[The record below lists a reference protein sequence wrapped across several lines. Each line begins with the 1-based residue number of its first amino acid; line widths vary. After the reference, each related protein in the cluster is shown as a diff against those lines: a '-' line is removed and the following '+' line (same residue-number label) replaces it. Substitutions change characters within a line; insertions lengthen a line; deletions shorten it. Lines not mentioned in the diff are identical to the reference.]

1 MKKITV
7 LIADDHEIVRT
18 GLAAVFGFLDDFKVV
33 GEATDGEQ
41 TVVQAQKLKP
51 NVVIMDLM
59 MPVKDGVE
67 AAREILAAQPSTRI
81 AILTTFATSARIID
95 AIEAGVSGAIS
106 KDTPN
111 TDLISDIR
119 RIAAGEQVLS
129 SDIRDLVQAEESAK
143 LTKRQQEILRHIAQG
158 LSNRDI
164 ANVLGISE
172 DGVKFHLRSLLT
184 KIGAANRTEAVAIAL
199 RKHLLKI

>member
-143 LTKRQQEILRHIAQG
+143 LTKRQQEILRHIAKG
-158 LSNRDI
+158 FSNRDI
-164 ANVLGISE
+164 ANGLGISE
-172 DGVKFHLRSLLT
+172 DGVKFHLRSLFT

>member
-1 MKKITV
+1 MKKISV

-18 GLAAVFGFLDDFKVV
+18 GLAAVFGFQDDFTVV

-41 TVVQAQKLKP
+41 AVATARELKP
-51 NVVIMDLM
+51 DVVIMDLM

-67 AAREILAAQPSTRI
+67 ATREILSAQPSARV

-95 AIEAGVSGAIS
+95 AIEAGASGAIS

-111 TDLISDIR
+111 TELIAGIR

-129 SDIRDLVQAEESAK
+129 ADIRDLVQAEESAK
-143 LTKRQQEILRHIAQG
+143 LTKRQEEILHYIAKG

-164 ANVLGISE
+164 ASMLGISE
-172 DGVKFHLRSLLT
+172 DGVKFHLRSLFAKL
-184 KIGAANRTEAVAIAL
+184 GASNRAEAIAIAL
-199 RKHLLKI
+199 RKNLMKS

>member
-18 GLAAVFGFLDDFKVV
+18 GLAAVFGFQDDFKVV

-41 TVVQAQKLKP
+41 AVVRALELKP
-51 NVVIMDLM
+51 DVVIMDLM

-67 AAREILAAQPSTRI
+67 ATREILSAQPSTRI
-81 AILTTFATSARIID
+81 VILTTFATSARIID
-95 AIEAGVSGAIS
+95 AIEAGASGAIS

-119 RIAAGEQVLS
+119 KIAAGEQVLS
-129 SDIRDLVQAEESAK
+129 SDIHDLVQAEESAK
-143 LTKRQQEILRHIAQG
+143 LTKRQQEIVRLIARG

-164 ANVLGISE
+164 ATGLGISE
-172 DGVKFHLRSLLT
+172 DGVKFHLRSVFAKLNV
-184 KIGAANRTEAVAIAL
+184 ANRAEAATYAL
-199 RKHLLKI
+199 QHHII

>member
-41 TVVQAQKLKP
+41 TIVQAQKLKP

-95 AIEAGVSGAIS
+95 AIEAGVAGAIS

-143 LTKRQQEILRHIAQG
+143 LTKRQQEILRHIAKG

-164 ANVLGISE
+164 ANGLGISE
-172 DGVKFHLRSLLT
+172 DGVKFHLRSLFT

>member
-18 GLAAVFGFLDDFKVV
+18 GLAAVFGFQDDFTVV

-41 TVVQAQKLKP
+41 AVVQALELKP
-51 NVVIMDLM
+51 DVVIMDLM

-67 AAREILAAQPSTRI
+67 AAREILAAHPETRVV
-81 AILTTFATSARIID
+81 ILTTFATSALIID
-95 AIEAGVSGAIS
+95 AIEAGASGAIS

-111 TDLISDIR
+111 ADLLADIR
-119 RIAAGEQVLS
+119 RVAAGEQVLS

-143 LTKRQQEILRHIAQG
+143 LTKRQQEILRHIAKG
-158 LSNRDI
+158 LSNLDI

-172 DGVKFHLRSLLT
+172 DGVKFHLRSLFT

-199 RKHLLKI
+199 REHLLKI

>member
-18 GLAAVFGFLDDFKVV
+18 GLAAVFGFQDDFKVV

-41 TVVQAQKLKP
+41 AVVQALELKP
-51 NVVIMDLM
+51 DVVIMDLM

-67 AAREILAAQPSTRI
+67 AAREILAAHPETRVV
-81 AILTTFATSARIID
+81 ILTTFATSALIID
-95 AIEAGVSGAIS
+95 AIEAGASGAIS

-111 TDLISDIR
+111 ADLLAYIR
-119 RIAAGEQVLS
+119 RVAAGEQVLS

-143 LTKRQQEILRHIAQG
+143 LTKRQQEILRHIAKG
-158 LSNRDI
+158 LSNLDI

-172 DGVKFHLRSLLT
+172 DGVKFHLRSLFT

-199 RKHLLKI
+199 REHLLKI

>member
-18 GLAAVFGFLDDFKVV
+18 GLAAVFGFQDDFKVV

-41 TVVQAQKLKP
+41 AVVRALELKP
-51 NVVIMDLM
+51 DVVIMDLM

-67 AAREILAAQPSTRI
+67 ATREILAAQPSTRI

-95 AIEAGVSGAIS
+95 AIEAGASGAIS

-111 TDLISDIR
+111 TDLIADIR
-119 RIAAGEQVLS
+119 KIAAGEQVLS
-129 SDIRDLVQAEESAK
+129 SDIHDLVQAEESAK
-143 LTKRQQEILRHIAQG
+143 LTKRQQEILRHIAKG

-164 ANVLGISE
+164 ANELGISE
-172 DGVKFHLRSLLT
+172 DGVKFHLRSLFA
-184 KIGAANRTEAVAIAL
+184 KVGATNRAEAVAIAL

>member
-18 GLAAVFGFLDDFKVV
+18 GLAAVFGFQDDFKVV

-41 TVVQAQKLKP
+41 AVVRALELKP
-51 NVVIMDLM
+51 DVVIMDLM

-67 AAREILAAQPSTRI
+67 ATREILSSQPSTRI

-95 AIEAGVSGAIS
+95 AIEAGASGAIS

-111 TDLISDIR
+111 TDLIADIR
-119 RIAAGEQVLS
+119 RVAAGEQVLS
-129 SDIRDLVQAEESAK
+129 ADIRDLVQAEESAK
-143 LTKRQQEILRHIAQG
+143 LTKRQQEIVRLIARG

-164 ANVLGISE
+164 ATGLGISE
-172 DGVKFHLRSLLT
+172 DGVKFHLRSVFAKLNV
-184 KIGAANRTEAVAIAL
+184 ANRAEAATYAL
-199 RKHLLKI
+199 QHHII